1 MHDYLTNPLDR
12 ACLLATPTLMAS
24 RFGVLPEIKESEQRF
39 IIASDGVYIEAR
51 TPTIHARLRVSET
64 KQPFPYGKVE
74 ETIKLYGERIP
85 FAVIEQARK
94 RAVESSPKEWG
105 GSICWT
111 PERGYWLD
119 EPEILVQTGASLSY
133 RNTAVD
139 PTLVVDIH
147 SHGLHKPFF
156 SKTDNEDDK
165 ERGGIYVAAVIGEC
179 NSASACAV
187 STMKFAMRMV
197 INGHLIKLDGDAPWE
212 TYSATIEETSGEDAA
227 EART

>member
-12 ACLLATPTLMAS
+12 ACLLVTPTLMAP

-74 ETIKLYGERIP
+74 ETIKLYGGRIP
-85 FAVIEQARK
+85 FDVIEQARK
-94 RAVESSPKEWG
+94 RATGSSPKEWG

-119 EPEILVQTGASLSY
+119 EPEILVQTSASLSY
-133 RNTAVD
+133 RNTVD
-139 PTLVVDIH
+139 DSALVVDIH
-147 SHGLHKPFF
+147 SHGLHKSFF
-156 SKTDNEDDK
+156 SKTDNEDDR
-165 ERGGIYVAAVIGEC
+165 ERGGVYIAAVIGEC
-179 NSASACAV
+179 SSASASEVA
-187 STMKFAMRMV
+187 TMMITMRMV
-197 INGHLIKLDGDAPWE
+197 INGHLIKLGGDAPWE
-212 TYSATIEETSGEDAA
+212 TYGANINETCGKDAA
-227 EART
+227 VAST